1 MVDGRPHVVAA
12 AMVFVVVAAVR
23 HFGERADPMD
33 EPAVGHAT
41 VPDDATGTCRQ

>member
-12 AMVFVVVAAVR
+12 TMVFVVVAAIR

-41 VPDDATGTCRQ
+41 IPDDTTRTCWQ